1 MLATLTPT
9 AQTSSTDTQVVTET
23 LLRWSRW
30 QDLSEWLEPLLLNP
44 GNSAG
49 FVADINRCAHTLVK
63 LVEEDPDLAIFHI
76 VHVSPDKMARYGVLH
91 SMHTGMLMTLVG
103 KRKDW
108 SESRI
113 DSAVKAALTM
123 NLSITALQIT
133 LAQQVEP
140 PTSNQRQAIAAHPL
154 ATWHMLRQ
162 LGVTDED
169 WLIAVAQHHEQP
181 DGKGYPQG
189 LTEINQTA
197 DALRTCDVFGAKLSP
212 RISRSG
218 MLSTRAAAEIFRQ
231 RSAGYFGATIIREL
245 GLYPPG
251 CLVELNTGEQGIVVR
266 RTADPM
272 SPEIVVLTTEMGER
286 VYSPVRTRTGK
297 AYGRMVIGAAEN
309 DAVGGFHDPAAVL
322 SAAG

>member
-1 MLATLTPT
+1 MLATTTPT
-9 AQTSSTDTQVVTET
+9 ADDSSPAAPVVSDTM
-23 LLRWSRW
+23 LRWSRW
-30 QDLSEWLEPLLLNP
+30 QDLSEWLEPLLLSP
-44 GNSAG
+44 GNSSS
-49 FVADINRCAHTLVK
+49 FVADMNHCAHTLVS
-63 LVEEDPDLAIFHI
+63 LVQEDPDLAIFHI
-76 VHVSPDKMARYGVLH
+76 VHVNADKMARYGVLH
-91 SMHTGMLMTLVG
+91 SMHTGMLLTLVG

-108 SESRI
+108 VGPRI

-123 NLSITALQIT
+123 NLSITALQIV

-140 PTSNQRQAIAAHPL
+140 PTSDQRQAIAAHPL

-212 RISRSG
+212 RVSRSG

-251 CLVELNTGEQGIVVR
+251 CLVELNTGEQGVVVR

-272 SPEIVVLTTEMGER
+272 SPEIVLLTNELGQRREAPTL
-286 VYSPVRTRTGK
+286 TRTGR
-297 AYGRMVIGAAEN
+297 AHGRSVIGAAEN
-309 DAVGGFHDPAAVL
+309 DAVATYFDAAAVL
-322 SAAG
+322 SLL

>member
-1 MLATLTPT
+1 MLASTMPTVEETPT
-9 AQTSSTDTQVVTET
+9 ET
-23 LLRWSRW
+23 AVSETMLRWSRW
-30 QDLSEWLEPLLLNP
+30 QDLSEWLEPLLLSP
-44 GNSAG
+44 GNTVS
-49 FVADINRCAHTLVK
+49 FVADINQCATTLIK
-63 LVEEDPDLAIFHI
+63 LVDEDPDMAIFHI
-76 VHVSPDKMARYGVLH
+76 VHVSPEKMARYGVLH
-91 SMHTGMLMTLVG
+91 SMHTAMLITLVG
-103 KRKDW
+103 RRKDW
-108 SESRI
+108 VGPRI

-140 PTSNQRQAIAAHPL
+140 PTADQRQAIAAHPL

-189 LTEINQTA
+189 LTEIDQTA

-251 CLVELNTGEQGIVVR
+251 CLVELNTGEQGVVIR

-272 SPEIVVLTTEMGER
+272 SPEIVLLTDELGER
-286 VYSPVRTRTGK
+286 RFTPVRTRTGR
-297 AYGRMVIGAAEN
+297 AHGRSVVGACEN
-309 DAVGGFHDPAAVL
+309 DSVGGFFDPNSVLAVV
-322 SAAG
+322 

>member
-1 MLATLTPT
+1 MSNADLTM
-9 AQTSSTDTQVVTET
+9 SDTPVVTPT
-23 LLRWSRW
+23 LLRWSQW
-30 QDLSEWLEPLLLNP
+30 QDLSEWLEPLLLTP
-44 GNSAG
+44 GNSTA
-49 FVADINRCAHTLVK
+49 FVADINRCAHTLIE
-63 LVEEDPDLAIFHI
+63 LVEQDPDLAIFHI
-76 VHVSPDKMARYGVLH
+76 VHACPEKMARYGILH
-91 SMHTGMLMTLVG
+91 SMHTGMLLTLVG

-108 SESRI
+108 VRPRI

-133 LAQQVEP
+133 LAQQVAP
-140 PTSNQRQAIAAHPL
+140 PTSEQRQAIAAHPL

-212 RISRSG
+212 RVSRSG

-266 RTADPM
+266 RTRDPM
-272 SPEIVVLTTEMGER
+272 SPEIVVLTNELGER
-286 VYSPVRTRTGK
+286 RDTPIKTLTGK
-297 AYGRMVIGAAEN
+297 AHGRMVIGAAEN
-309 DAVGGFHDPAAVL
+309 DAVGSFFNPAAVL
-322 SAAG
+322 SLI

>member
-1 MLATLTPT
+1 MLAAIMPNADQNMNDTP
-9 AQTSSTDTQVVTET
+9 VVTET
-23 LLRWSRW
+23 LLRWSQW

-44 GNSAG
+44 GNSSG
-49 FVADINRCAHTLVK
+49 FVADINRCSHN
-63 LVEEDPDLAIFHI
+63 LVELVEADPDLAIFHI
-76 VHVSPDKMARYGVLH
+76 VHACPEKMARYGILH
-91 SMHTGMLMTLVG
+91 SMHTGMLVTLVG

-108 SESRI
+108 VHSRI

-140 PTSNQRQAIAAHPL
+140 PTSDQRQAIAAHPL

-189 LTEINQTA
+189 LTEVNQTA

-212 RISRSG
+212 RVSRSG

-266 RTADPM
+266 RTRDPM
-272 SPEIVVLTTEMGER
+272 SPEIVVLTNELGER
-286 VYSPVRTRTGK
+286 RETPIKTATGK
-297 AYGRMVIGAAEN
+297 AHGRSVIGAAEN
-309 DAVGGFHDPAAVL
+309 DAVGTYFDAAKVL
-322 SAAG
+322 ALV

>member
-1 MLATLTPT
+1 MLASPTPNADIT
-9 AQTSSTDTQVVTET
+9 MSEAHAVTET
-23 LLRWSRW
+23 LLRWSQW

-44 GNSAG
+44 GNSSA
-49 FVADINRCAHTLVK
+49 FVADINRCAHTLVQ
-63 LVEEDPDLAIFHI
+63 LVEQDPDLAIFHI
-76 VHVSPDKMARYGVLH
+76 VHASPDKMARYGVLH
-91 SMHTGMLMTLVG
+91 AMHTGMLITLVG

-108 SESRI
+108 VRPRI

-123 NLSITALQIT
+123 NLSITALQIV
-133 LAQQVEP
+133 LAQQIEP
-140 PTSNQRQAIAAHPL
+140 PTSEQRQAIAAHPL

-212 RISRSG
+212 RVSRSG
-218 MLSTRAAAEIFRQ
+218 MLSTRAASEIFRQ

-251 CLVELNTGEQGIVVR
+251 CLVELNTGEQAIVVR
-266 RTADPM
+266 RARDPM
-272 SPEIVVLTTEMGER
+272 APEIVVLTDELGRRRDT
-286 VYSPVRTRTGK
+286 PVKTPTGK
-297 AYGRMVIGAAEN
+297 AHGRMVIGAAEN
-309 DAVGGFHDPAAVL
+309 DAAGTYFDATTVLAVL
-322 SAAG
+322 

>member
-1 MLATLTPT
+1 MLATTTPT
-9 AQTSSTDTQVVTET
+9 AEELTSTPVNDT
-23 LLRWSRW
+23 LMRWSRW
-30 QDLSEWLEPLLLNP
+30 QDLSEWLEPLLMQP
-44 GNSAG
+44 GNSSS
-49 FVADINRCAHTLVK
+49 FLADIDNCANTLIK
-63 LVEEDPDLAIFHI
+63 LVVEDPDLAIFHI
-76 VHVSPDKMARYGVLH
+76 VHVSPEKMARYGVLH
-91 SMHTGMLMTLVG
+91 SMHTGMLITLVG
-103 KRKDW
+103 RRKDW
-108 SESRI
+108 VESRI
-113 DSAVKAALTM
+113 NSAVKAALTM

-140 PTSNQRQAIAAHPL
+140 PSDAQRQSIAAHPL
-154 ATWHMLRQ
+154 ASWHMLRQ

-169 WLIAVAQHHEQP
+169 WLISVAQHHEQP

-189 LTEINQTA
+189 LTEVNQTA

-251 CLVELNTGEQGIVVR
+251 CLIELNSGEQGVVIR

-272 SPEIVVLTTEMGER
+272 SPEIVLLTDEYGLARSSLTRCKTGR
-286 VYSPVRTRTGK
+286 AHGRT
-297 AYGRMVIGAAEN
+297 VIGAAEGN
-309 DAVGGFHDPAAVL
+309 DAAKYFNPLTVL
-322 SAAG
+322 ALD

>member
-1 MLATLTPT
+1 MLATTKT
-9 AQTSSTDTQVVTET
+9 HDEAMTDTPVSET

-44 GNSAG
+44 GNSTS
-49 FVADINRCAHTLVK
+49 FVADINHCSHTLVK
-63 LVEEDPDLAIFHI
+63 LVDEDPDLAIFHI
-76 VHVSPDKMARYGVLH
+76 VHASPEKMARYGIVH
-91 SMHTGMLMTLVG
+91 AMHTGMLITLVG
-103 KRKDW
+103 RRKDW
-108 SESRI
+108 VGPRI

-123 NLSITALQIT
+123 NLSITALQIV

-140 PTSNQRQAIAAHPL
+140 PTAEQRQAIAAHPL

-162 LGVTDED
+162 LGVTDEE

-189 LTEINQTA
+189 LTDLDQTA

-251 CLVELNTGEQGIVVR
+251 CLVELNTGEQGVVIR
-266 RTADPM
+266 RTNDPM
-272 SPEIVVLTTEMGER
+272 SPEIVLLTDELGQQRQT
-286 VYSPVRTRTGK
+286 PIKTRTGR
-297 AYGRMVIGAAEN
+297 AHGRSVIGASEN
-309 DAVGGFHDPAAVL
+309 DAVAKYFDANLVL
-322 SAAG
+322 ALA

>member
-1 MLATLTPT
+1 MLANTTPHDD
-9 AQTSSTDTQVVTET
+9 AMTETPVPDT

-30 QDLSEWLEPLLLNP
+30 QDLSEWLEPLLLSP
-44 GNSAG
+44 GNSAS
-49 FVADINRCAHTLVK
+49 FVADINHCAHTLVK
-63 LVEEDPDLAIFHI
+63 LVDEDPDLAIFHI
-76 VHVSPDKMARYGVLH
+76 VHASPDKMARYGILH
-91 SMHTGMLMTLVG
+91 SMHTGMLITLVG
-103 KRKDW
+103 RRKDW
-108 SESRI
+108 IGPRI

-123 NLSITALQIT
+123 NLSITALQIV
-133 LAQQVEP
+133 LAQQVDP
-140 PTSNQRQAIAAHPL
+140 PTADQRQAIAAHPL

-189 LTEINQTA
+189 LTDVNQTA

-212 RISRSG
+212 RISRNG

-251 CLVELNTGEQGIVVR
+251 CLVELNTGEQGVVIR
-266 RTADPM
+266 RTNDPM
-272 SPEIVVLTTEMGER
+272 APEVVLLTDELGQR
-286 VYSPVRTRTGK
+286 RQAPIKARTGR
-297 AYGRMVIGAAEN
+297 AHGRSVIGASEN
-309 DAVGGFHDPAAVL
+309 DAAASYFDANQVL
-322 SAAG
+322 ALA